1 MPLPSRPCVVLSPGF
16 PWHYKNQVTQPISE
30 CESPGF
36 GELQIE
42 WPKQNIELVCVMIWY
57 IFPGYLEQ
65 LWQDRLNGKE
75 CKADDSSHGM
85 RAANPLPKVCK
96 ATLPLYIEEQYVFWE
111 QNLSKMGLSE
121 VRRAVI
127 PPVAPRAKKK
137 NIPARSFGWRSLAL
151 AFSSCMQVT
160 WPKLRVLLSM
170 MEDKVHSKW
179 SWDYK
184 IVW

>member
-1 MPLPSRPCVVLSPGF
+1 
-16 PWHYKNQVTQPISE
+16 
-30 CESPGF
+30 
-36 GELQIE
+36 
-42 WPKQNIELVCVMIWY
+42 
-57 IFPGYLEQ
+57 
-65 LWQDRLNGKE
+65 
-75 CKADDSSHGM
+75 
-85 RAANPLPKVCK
+85 
-96 ATLPLYIEEQYVFWE
+96 
-111 QNLSKMGLSE
+111 MGLSE

-170 MEDKVHSKW
+170 MEDKVHSYW

-184 IVW
+184 VV